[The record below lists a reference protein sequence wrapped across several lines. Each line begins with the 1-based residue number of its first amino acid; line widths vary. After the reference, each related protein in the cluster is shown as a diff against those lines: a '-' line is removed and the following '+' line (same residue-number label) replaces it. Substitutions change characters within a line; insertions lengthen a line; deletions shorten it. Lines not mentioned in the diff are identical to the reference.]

1 MTAPTHVPSM
11 ETHPDI
17 IALRARY
24 ERASITPV
32 GQALEALAIIV
43 GLYLAASPWIVGFN
57 VFPTLAIN
65 NLITGI
71 AYAVLIGGFGP
82 AFEST
87 HARGWAASVIGLWTI
102 IAPWCVFGS
111 PAIAKNVAS
120 NVVAGFLA
128 LCLALAMSSLTRV
141 EVRRVAA
148 RSEEMLTPGARWP
161 RGQAVG
167 STETPPSA
175 EQGYPAEQPPRRQ
188 GPDMGGGPT
197 SPGAGPYPR

>member
-1 MTAPTHVPSM
+1 MSAPTHVPSM

-32 GQALEALAIIV
+32 GQALEALAIVV

-57 VFPTLAIN
+57 AFPALAIN

-71 AYAVLIGGFGP
+71 AYALLIGGFGP

-120 NVVAGFLA
+120 NVVTGVLA
-128 LCLALAMSSLTRV
+128 LCLALATSSLSRV
-141 EVRRVAA
+141 EGHRVAA
-148 RSEEMLTPGARWP
+148 RSEEMTAPTGQWP
-161 RGQAVG
+161 RGRATTP
-167 STETPPSA
+167 TETPPAA
-175 EQGYPAEQPPRRQ
+175 EQGYPYEQPPRRR
-188 GPDMGGGPT
+188 GPDMGGGPA
-197 SPGAGPYPR
+197 SPGGGPYPR